1 MPKRFPDLIASFE
14 ALLDTVPTQIWM
26 VSDERTYDYA
36 NAAHAAFLR
45 LSRRELEHR
54 DLAQV
59 LPAEVAEG
67 CIRHNRE
74 AFQTRR
80 PVVSEEWAPDEAG
93 RMRLLRVIRTP
104 RLDDAGN
111 VLFLSCSAEDITEQH
126 QLTEQNL
133 AREHILNAIAQFSR
147 ELFSDSPDAVENG
160 LSILGGEVRADR
172 VYYWENHRDETSGIW
187 YTSQRFEWCAEGIE
201 PQIGNETLQGI
212 PLDDYSDLL
221 EPLRRQL
228 PFISHVKDIA
238 GVETREIL
246 AAQHIRS
253 ILIIPLFIGGVFW
266 GFVGFDS
273 CLNERSWSEDEVTL
287 LQLFVDLLSKSIQ
300 KKNLQR
306 EAEQNR
312 KNFDLFFNTI
322 DDLLCIFDSNANF
335 LHVNETALRK
345 TGYRAEELI
354 GHSVWTLHPPERA
367 EEVKTILKQI
377 IAGTE
382 QVCRVPILRKDGV
395 QFPVE
400 TRVCPGEW
408 NGHPAYFAITQDTTL
423 LEFSLEKFSKA
434 FHDSLLLKAIVNIK
448 DGTHIEVNDALCKT
462 LGYKREEIIGK
473 TPFELSLFATP
484 DDEAIIKNAFSQNK
498 PLQNVELSIQDK
510 NKNRRSIVMN
520 GNPVHIGTMACVVVS
535 MLDITERKQM
545 ERELKRY
552 NENLE
557 DLVQEKVQELAD
569 ALWGTISSLV
579 QLAETRDD
587 DTGGHLKRISDTC
600 RTVATVLSLN
610 SIYSEKL
617 NYDFIYNIQRASM
630 LHDIGKVGIPDS
642 ILLKPGKL
650 TREEFDQMKRH
661 TTIGAETLRQAYPHY
676 KNNGILNMAIDIAS
690 GHHERWDG
698 KGYPSGLKG
707 NDIPLSAQI
716 VAICDVYDALRSRRV
731 YKPAYSHEESLAE
744 IRRECGSHFNP
755 AICDAFFK
763 CADEVRHI
771 YEANLS

>member
-1 MPKRFPDLIASFE
+1 MPKRCSDSIASFE

-59 LPAEVAEG
+59 LPAEVAED
-67 CIRHNRE
+67 CIRHNRA

-111 VLFLSCSAEDITEQH
+111 VLFLSCSAE
-126 QLTEQNL
+126 
-133 AREHILNAIAQFSR
+133 
-147 ELFSDSPDAVENG
+147 
-160 LSILGGEVRADR
+160 
-172 VYYWENHRDETSGIW
+172 
-187 YTSQRFEWCAEGIE
+187 
-201 PQIGNETLQGI
+201 
-212 PLDDYSDLL
+212 
-221 EPLRRQL
+221 
-228 PFISHVKDIA
+228 
-238 GVETREIL
+238 
-246 AAQHIRS
+246 
-253 ILIIPLFIGGVFW
+253 
-266 GFVGFDS
+266 
-273 CLNERSWSEDEVTL
+273 
-287 LQLFVDLLSKSIQ
+287 
-300 KKNLQR
+300 
-306 EAEQNR
+306 
-312 KNFDLFFNTI
+312 
-322 DDLLCIFDSNANF
+322 
-335 LHVNETALRK
+335 
-345 TGYRAEELI
+345 
-354 GHSVWTLHPPERA
+354 
-367 EEVKTILKQI
+367 
-377 IAGTE
+377 
-382 QVCRVPILRKDGV
+382 
-395 QFPVE
+395 
-400 TRVCPGEW
+400 
-408 NGHPAYFAITQDTTL
+408 
-423 LEFSLEKFSKA
+423 
-434 FHDSLLLKAIVNIK
+434 
-448 DGTHIEVNDALCKT
+448 
-462 LGYKREEIIGK
+462 
-473 TPFELSLFATP
+473 
-484 DDEAIIKNAFSQNK
+484 
-498 PLQNVELSIQDK
+498 
-510 NKNRRSIVMN
+510 
-520 GNPVHIGTMACVVVS
+520 
-535 MLDITERKQM
+535 DITERKQM

-661 TTIGAETLRQAYPHY
+661 TTIGTETLRQAYPHY

-716 VAICDVYDALRSRRV
+716 VAICDVYDALRSKRV